1 MPTDSSE
8 QFRPDT
14 VARKSF
20 GTSFR
25 GFDQLEVRGWLNEL
39 AQELR
44 RLNDRCGD
52 LENKA
57 AAAEARAADAGELD
71 DAQLTARLG
80 EETAR
85 ILQAARDAAADTR
98 AKAEESVARMLREA
112 QDDVTRMRQTAD
124 AEYAKR
130 LEEAELVAHEI
141 RQSAET
147 TRAQTIEAGEAER
160 EAAREE
166 GRSMVAEAQAV
177 RERVLQDLSRRR
189 KLARQQVEQLRAGRQ
204 RLLDAYDVVRQT
216 LDEATTELRVA
227 WPEARLAAETA
238 GRRVADDHLDPT
250 VEEMEAEL
258 DSARHVDD
266 DEVPDDVVAVAAAG
280 VPSDVPA
287 AAVAVV
293 EEDETPPILL
303 PPVSQRA
310 GGRRKTPSVASQL
323 PEAELVPLRAV
334 DPNEAVRLV
343 EPPEPPAP
351 VADESPEP
359 AASEEGGVTELF
371 ARLRASQV
379 DETAPADAGE
389 ADEVGDEDADAAPE
403 PDASPE
409 TVARLALL
417 ERRDATTDAVESR
430 LARRLKRT
438 LSDEQNEVL
447 DALRRARKSD
457 GVDVLPPASEQASR
471 YAGTAVSD
479 LAAAAAGGVDFFEPA
494 AADGVEAPEVDDLAA
509 ELADMI
515 VGLLRERVERAVREA
530 DVDAD
535 ADDLAERIRACYRE
549 WKTQRIGE
557 TSRHF
562 VLAAFNRG
570 VYAAQPAGT
579 KLCWLVDDGGSPCP
593 DAEDNALAGPTVKG
607 DAFPTGHPMPPAH
620 PGCRC
625 VLVTADALSRQ

>member
-1 MPTDSSE
+1 MPPDGSE

-39 AQELR
+39 SHELR
-44 RLNDRCGD
+44 RLNDRCAD
-52 LENKA
+52 LEAKVT
-57 AAAEARAADAGELD
+57 AAETRAADADNLD

-112 QDDVTRMRQTAD
+112 QDDVTRMRQNAD

-130 LEEAELVAHEI
+130 LEDAELVAHEI

-147 TRAQTIEAGEAER
+147 TRAQTIEAGESER

-177 RERVLQDLSRRR
+177 RERVLQDLARRR
-189 KLARQQVEQLRAGRQ
+189 KVARQQVEQLRAGRQ
-204 RLLDAYDVVRQT
+204 RLLDAYEVVRQT
-216 LDEATTELRVA
+216 LEEATTELRVA

-250 VEEMEAEL
+250 VAEMEAEL
-258 DSARHVDD
+258 DEARHAEDD
-266 DEVPDDVVAVAAAG
+266 GEAAEEAPAESEVAGAPVAA
-280 VPSDVPA
+280 
-287 AAVAVV
+287 V
-293 EEDETPPILL
+293 EEEEVAPISL
-303 PPVSQRA
+303 PPVSQRS

-323 PEAELVPLRAV
+323 PEAELVPLRV
-334 DPNEAVRLV
+334 TDPNEAVRLV
-343 EPPEPPAP
+343 EPPEPEEPEAAEP
-351 VADESPEP
+351 VEP
-359 AASEEGGVTELF
+359 VVEGGVAELF
-371 ARLRASQV
+371 ARLRASQ
-379 DETAPADAGE
+379 
-389 ADEVGDEDADAAPE
+389 GDAPE
-403 PDASPE
+403 PAEAEEPGVAEAAAEPASEPDTSPE
-409 TVARLALL
+409 AVARLALL

-471 YAGTAVSD
+471 YAGTAASD
-479 LAAAAAGGVDFFEPA
+479 LAAAAEGGVAFFEA
-494 AADGVEAPEVDDLAA
+494 AEDGDGVEAPEVDDLASD
-509 ELADMI
+509 LAAMI

-570 VYAAQPAGT
+570 VYAAQPPGT

-607 DAFPTGHPMPPAH
+607 DSFPTGHRMPPAH
-620 PGCRC
+620 PGCQC
-625 VLVTADALSRQ
+625 VLVTADALSRE